1 MSRGPR
7 QRLVC
12 TGKVC
17 RRSCESWEFGG
28 RDASRSRKNRVGGE
42 NTLRRIVQAYVL
54 AGGGS
59 TRFGRDKALV
69 EIDGVPM
76 LLRMRGLLGA
86 VSQNVTVVAPPLRY
100 AVLGVTSVSD
110 RWEGQGPLAG
120 IITALLTTK
129 ESGTVA
135 DWNLIIGCDLPFLT
149 REWLSYLAERA
160 LASRAEVVAPRSAQG
175 LEPLCACWRASAAD
189 KLQSVFDGGVRKIT
203 EAMKSL
209 EMEVVDEADWKRFDT
224 GDRLFWNMNTVADF
238 DEARRI
244 LEA

>member
-1 MSRGPR
+1 
-7 QRLVC
+7 V
-12 TGKVC
+12 
-17 RRSCESWEFGG
+17 
-28 RDASRSRKNRVGGE
+28 AGE
-42 NTLRRIVQAYVL
+42 NTETKIAQGYVL

-69 EIDGVPM
+69 EIDGKAM
-76 LLRMRGLLGA
+76 LLRMRGLLSA
-86 VSQNVTVVAPPLRY
+86 VSQQVTVIAPPLRY
-100 AVLGVTSVSD
+100 ATLGVTAVSD

-129 ESGTVA
+129 ESGAVA
-135 DWNLIIGCDLPFLT
+135 DWNLIVGCDMPFLT

-175 LEPLCACWRASAAD
+175 LEPLCSCWRTSAAA
-189 KLQSVFDGGVRKIT
+189 KLQNVFDGGVRKIT

-209 EMEVVDEADWKRFDT
+209 EMEVVDEADWKRFDSA
-224 GDRLFWNMNTVADF
+224 GRLFWNMNTVADF

-244 LEA
+244 LEGQRA

>member
-1 MSRGPR
+1 VR
-7 QRLVC
+7 
-12 TGKVC
+12 
-17 RRSCESWEFGG
+17 E
-28 RDASRSRKNRVGGE
+28 E
-42 NTLRRIVQAYVL
+42 NAAAKTTQAYVL

-69 EIDGVPM
+69 EIDGVAM

-86 VSQNVTVVAPPLRY
+86 VSQQVTVIAPPLRY
-100 AVLGVTSVSD
+100 AALGVTAVSD

-129 ESGTVA
+129 ETGSVA
-135 DWNLIIGCDLPFLT
+135 EWNLIVGCDMPFLT

-175 LEPLCACWRASAAD
+175 LEPLCACWRTSAAA
-189 KLQSVFDGGVRKIT
+189 KLQNVFDGGVRKIT

-209 EMEVVDEADWKRFDT
+209 EMEVVDEADWKRFDNA
-224 GDRLFWNMNTVADF
+224 GRLFWNMNTVADF

-244 LEA
+244 LEAQRA